1 MPPDAIFAAWD
12 LFFRGTSLE
21 DISRHLEVCW
31 SLKVSAP
38 SILEWVRGYSRL
50 LGDWV
55 EDLMSTEKVNGG
67 GRWHQDIAILK
78 RGREKT

>member
-38 SILEWVRGYSRL
+38 SILEWVRGYFGML
-50 LGDWV
+50 
-55 EDLMSTEKVNGG
+55 
-67 GRWHQDIAILK
+67 
-78 RGREKT
+78 RGLAEQLISAKMRMKMRDCIRT